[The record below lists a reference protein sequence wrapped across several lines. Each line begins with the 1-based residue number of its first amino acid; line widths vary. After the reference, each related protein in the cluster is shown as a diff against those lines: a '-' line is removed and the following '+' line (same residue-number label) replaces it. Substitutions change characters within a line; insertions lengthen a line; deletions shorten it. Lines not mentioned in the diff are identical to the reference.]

1 MKWQKVCEDIYL
13 YSDSCNVY
21 AVAAPEGMVVVNAGT
36 GQWLDHLAELP
47 KPVRAVACTHFF
59 RDHSAGAARAARQGI
74 AVYAP
79 YWEQEQFA
87 DPLGLFQRRET
98 YIVYDNIWDF
108 FSPIEPIPVSH
119 WLMDWETVRI
129 AGMDFTVLPTAGMTI
144 GAVTLLCDLGPGRA
158 AFCGEV
164 IHSPGKVARLAPL
177 QQMYNDLCGA
187 VSLIHSIDLLRREK
201 PGLLLPSLGSPM
213 LDHADDA
220 LAQLDA
226 TMRATV
232 ADRPDL
238 LEELARFGQP
248 ELLKM
253 TDHIYQSTYGCAC
266 SWFLLSRSGKAMAID
281 YGHCT
286 TLIQFRNYTYPRHR
300 RSKRHGLAGL
310 KKQFGIE
317 GLDLVIP
324 THFHDDHV
332 SGIPLLQRLYGTQC
346 WVGENYARILADPAG
361 YNFPCTWPEPID
373 VRPQPLGAPLKW
385 EEYTFTLEPIH
396 GHTRWSNL
404 VFFEADGRRICA
416 TGDQHFFHKFTGD
429 IKPLGDYDGSAY
441 YTNWV
446 YRNGAMLSSM
456 HDSVGRLNAHRPEII
471 LPGHGSAYRT
481 NEKWYKELD
490 NVAESYVRIHQRAM
504 PLGEQDAH
512 FEVDSRGG
520 WLEPYRVHVPCGM
533 GVSPVCSMGILPMS
547 SLSSSSSSASASSA
561 ARQQQQKQQQ
571 QDRAKMALEHT
582 GKMPVPRMFAGGVVP
597 AEMGTGTAK
606 QRRSQSPFPLKFR
619 ACVRNPL
626 PRTVELCLRLVG
638 PEAWMGREV
647 RVQAGPREEVSADIE
662 ITPHEGA
669 VCRRQPIA
677 MELTIGDQ
685 AYGQIAEAL
694 VTIGHERW

>member
-1 MKWQKVCEDIYL
+1 
-13 YSDSCNVY
+13 
-21 AVAAPEGMVVVNAGT
+21 
-36 GQWLDHLAELP
+36 
-47 KPVRAVACTHFF
+47 
-59 RDHSAGAARAARQGI
+59 
-74 AVYAP
+74 
-79 YWEQEQFA
+79 
-87 DPLGLFQRRET
+87 
-98 YIVYDNIWDF
+98 
-108 FSPIEPIPVSH
+108 
-119 WLMDWETVRI
+119 
-129 AGMDFTVLPTAGMTI
+129 
-144 GAVTLLCDLGPGRA
+144 
-158 AFCGEV
+158 
-164 IHSPGKVARLAPL
+164 
-177 QQMYNDLCGA
+177 
-187 VSLIHSIDLLRREK
+187 
-201 PGLLLPSLGSPM
+201 
-213 LDHADDA
+213 
-220 LAQLDA
+220 
-226 TMRATV
+226 
-232 ADRPDL
+232 
-238 LEELARFGQP
+238 
-248 ELLKM
+248 
-253 TDHIYQSTYGCAC
+253 
-266 SWFLLSRSGKAMAID
+266 
-281 YGHCT
+281 
-286 TLIQFRNYTYPRHR
+286 
-300 RSKRHGLAGL
+300 
-310 KKQFGIE
+310 
-317 GLDLVIP
+317 
-324 THFHDDHV
+324 
-332 SGIPLLQRLYGTQC
+332 
-346 WVGENYARILADPAG
+346 
-361 YNFPCTWPEPID
+361 
-373 VRPQPLGAPLKW
+373 
-385 EEYTFTLEPIH
+385 
-396 GHTRWSNL
+396 
-404 VFFEADGRRICA
+404 
-416 TGDQHFFHKFTGD
+416 
-429 IKPLGDYDGSAY
+429 
-441 YTNWV
+441 
-446 YRNGAMLSSM
+446 MLSSM

-582 GKMPVPRMFAGGVVP
+582 GKMPVPHEHTGKMPVPRMFAGGVVP

>member
-1 MKWQKVCEDIYL
+1 MKWQKVREDTYL
-13 YSDSCNVY
+13 YQDSCNVY
-21 AVAAPEGMVVVNAGT
+21 AVAAPEGMVVLNAGT

-144 GAVTLLCDLGPGRA
+144 GAVTLLCKVGGDKDTA

-201 PGLLLPSLGSPM
+201 PALLLPSLGVPM

-220 LAQLDA
+220 LSQLDA
-226 TMRATV
+226 TMRATL

-238 LEELARFGQP
+238 LEELARFDQP
-248 ELLKM
+248 ELLKI
-253 TDHIYQSTYGCAC
+253 TDHIYQSTFGCAC
-266 SWFLLSRSGKAMAID
+266 TWFLLSRSGKAMAID

-300 RSKRHGLAGL
+300 RSKLHGLAGL
-310 KKQFGIE
+310 KEQFGID

-361 YNFPCTWPEPID
+361 YNFPCTWPEPIK
-373 VRPQPLGAPLKW
+373 VQSQPLGVPLKW
-385 EEYTFTLEPIH
+385 EEYTFTLEPVH
-396 GHTRWSNL
+396 GHTRWSHL

-416 TGDQHFFHKFTGD
+416 TGDQHFFHKFTGEM
-429 IKPLGDYDGSAY
+429 KPLDDYDGSPY

-446 YRNGAMLSSM
+446 YRNGAMLNSM
-456 HDSVGRLNAHRPEII
+456 NDSVGRLQAHRPEMI
-471 LPGHGSAYRT
+471 LPGHGHAYLT

-490 NVAESYVRIHQRAM
+490 NVAESYVRIHRRAM
-504 PLGEQDAH
+504 PLGEHDTH
-512 FEVDSRGG
+512 FEVDSRSG
-520 WLEPYRVHVPCGM
+520 WLEPYRVHVPCGCEC
-533 GVSPVCSMGILPMS
+533 GTGILPVSECATGILPVSSMGVPPMS
-547 SLSSSSSSASASSA
+547 EAEET
-561 ARQQQQKQQQ
+561 QYEQQQKQQQ
-571 QDRAKMALEHT
+571 QDRAKMALKHT
-582 GKMPVPRMFAGGVVP
+582 GRMPVPRMFAGGVVP
-597 AEMGTGTAK
+597 DGADAECVG
-606 QRRSQSPFPLKFR
+606 PLKFR
-619 ACVRNPL
+619 AYVRNPL
-626 PRTVELCLRLVG
+626 PRAAELCVRLVG
-638 PEAWMGREV
+638 PEAWVSKEV
-647 RVQAGPREEVSADIE
+647 RVSAGSREEVSANLE
-662 ITPHEGA
+662 ITPREDA
-669 VCRRQPIA
+669 TCRRQPIA
-677 MELTIGDQ
+677 MELSIDGQ